1 MSNKQLGED
10 TITMSM
16 TLNPVN
22 EAAFQKAVQSLETL
36 NRAAVFHPTGTGKS
50 CIAWK
55 VVEAHPQTTFFW
67 LVAGAQRLALRQ
79 AELTRYNGGT
89 LPGNVRF
96 CDCEKLAAATP
107 EQWVRLGEQKPG
119 CMVLDCYHE
128 LSAVCWA
135 QSVQKLL
142 RMCPQAK
149 VLGLGVPNGAPVCAA
164 AQELFADCIVSHMT
178 VAEAMAAGTM
188 PVPSAYAAL
197 LWPQEEEL
205 ATLRARIKNL
215 CMPKGDTSLRVQYE
229 ELSWSLRQVEN
240 LTVLLPRLLSDTSGH
255 YLVLFES
262 AAYQEK
268 LGVEL
273 EQLLRTVDPAVRF
286 YAADHACFADSAAV
300 ETFLSDTAPGPKVLL
315 CVNAPGV
322 QQPLEGLA
330 GVILVRQSS
339 LMSTFKQ
346 MLCRALVAA
355 GSRSVPVFD
364 LVAQFEG
371 LGNGRTLQRDCTEA
385 MTRAGSKTPGFRQE
399 RPMQQTYR
407 LYGKLRREME
417 ARWEVLCQAAADAA
431 AKEGT
436 LELPRSYT
444 IHSGVPVGKWLE
456 LQRQVQAGQRPGR
469 LTAEQA
475 AKLEKLGIRWN
486 HRLEA
491 AWEKGF
497 ASAQKYRTEHG
508 DLLVP
513 VRYRDKNDFALG
525 EWIVYNRQRYLG
537 GNLTQNRIERLEA
550 IGMVWSTSNDLW
562 EQNYAAATQY
572 YLEHGDLEVPIKY
585 ETPSGFGLGV
595 WLGAQRA
602 AHKAGELPQ
611 EQVERLDA
619 LGMDWTNRND
629 RKWMSLYDVAAA
641 YYHEHGNLNVPSEH
655 VTPDGVLLGKWV
667 ARQRYAYLNPD
678 RSSARVTPERKAL
691 LDKLGMVWEK
701 YDPWQERYDLALAY
715 KTEHGDLEIPS
726 VYKTA
731 DGVWLG
737 SWVNRQRQALNS
749 GSSALS
755 SERRKLLRTLFKGE
769 RRPSDPAADHGTVR
783 EANWERN
790 FRSAARY
797 ARKYKH
803 LLVPASYVDSDGVRL
818 GVWISNLRA
827 ARKNR
832 PDSYQVTPA
841 HIKKLNSIGMV
852 WDARDAKWGTA
863 YQQAKAYYKA
873 HGNLH
878 AAANYKS
885 DETGFCLG
893 DWLRRM
899 REWDTTHDPKLT
911 PERRAML
918 DKIGMEWSE

>member
-1 MSNKQLGED
+1 
-10 TITMSM
+10 MSM

-119 CMVLDCYHE
+119 CIVLDCYHE

-268 LGVEL
+268 LGTEL

-641 YYHEHGNLNVPSEH
+641 YYHEHGNLNVPSEY

-701 YDPWQERYDLALAY
+701 YDPWQERYDLALSY

-737 SWVNRQRQALNS
+737 SWVSRQRQALNS

-755 SERRKLLRTLFKGE
+755 SERRKLLRILFKGE

-818 GVWISNLRA
+818 GVWVSNLRA

-899 REWDTTHDPKLT
+899 REWDITHDPKLT

>member
-1 MSNKQLGED
+1 
-10 TITMSM
+10 MSM

-119 CMVLDCYHE
+119 CIVLDCYHE

-268 LGVEL
+268 LGTEL

-641 YYHEHGNLNVPSEH
+641 YYHEHGNLNVPSEY

-737 SWVNRQRQALNS
+737 SWVSRQRQALNS

-832 PDSYQVTPA
+832 PDSYQVTLA

-899 REWDTTHDPKLT
+899 REWDITHDPKLT

>member
-1 MSNKQLGED
+1 MQLGED
-10 TITMSM
+10 TTTMSM

-119 CMVLDCYHE
+119 CIVLDCYHE

-268 LGVEL
+268 LGTEL

-300 ETFLSDTAPGPKVLL
+300 ETFLSDAAPGPKVLL

-385 MTRAGSKTPGFRQE
+385 MTKAGSKTPGFRQE

-641 YYHEHGNLNVPSEH
+641 YYHEHGNLNVPSEY

-737 SWVNRQRQALNS
+737 SWVSRQRQALNS

-832 PDSYQVTPA
+832 PDSYQVTLA

>member
-1 MSNKQLGED
+1 
-10 TITMSM
+10 MSM

-119 CMVLDCYHE
+119 CIVLDCYHE

-205 ATLRARIKNL
+205 TTLRARIKNL

-268 LGVEL
+268 LGTEL

-585 ETPSGFGLGV
+585 ETSSGFGLGV

-641 YYHEHGNLNVPSEH
+641 YYHEHGNLNVPSEY
-655 VTPDGVLLGKWV
+655 VTLDGVLLGKWV

-726 VYKTA
+726 VYKTE

-737 SWVNRQRQALNS
+737 SWVSRQRQALNS

-755 SERRKLLRTLFKGE
+755 SERRKLLRILFKGE

>member
-1 MSNKQLGED
+1 
-10 TITMSM
+10 
-16 TLNPVN
+16 
-22 EAAFQKAVQSLETL
+22 
-36 NRAAVFHPTGTGKS
+36 
-50 CIAWK
+50 
-55 VVEAHPQTTFFW
+55 
-67 LVAGAQRLALRQ
+67 
-79 AELTRYNGGT
+79 
-89 LPGNVRF
+89 
-96 CDCEKLAAATP
+96 
-107 EQWVRLGEQKPG
+107 
-119 CMVLDCYHE
+119 
-128 LSAVCWA
+128 
-135 QSVQKLL
+135 
-142 RMCPQAK
+142 
-149 VLGLGVPNGAPVCAA
+149 
-164 AQELFADCIVSHMT
+164 MT

-268 LGVEL
+268 LGTEL
-273 EQLLRTVDPAVRF
+273 EQLLRTVDSAVRF

-550 IGMVWSTSNDLW
+550 IGMVWSTSNDL
-562 EQNYAAATQY
+562 
-572 YLEHGDLEVPIKY
+572 
-585 ETPSGFGLGV
+585 
-595 WLGAQRA
+595 
-602 AHKAGELPQ
+602 
-611 EQVERLDA
+611 
-619 LGMDWTNRND
+619 
-629 RKWMSLYDVAAA
+629 
-641 YYHEHGNLNVPSEH
+641 
-655 VTPDGVLLGKWV
+655 
-667 ARQRYAYLNPD
+667 
-678 RSSARVTPERKAL
+678 
-691 LDKLGMVWEK
+691 
-701 YDPWQERYDLALAY
+701 
-715 KTEHGDLEIPS
+715 
-726 VYKTA
+726 
-731 DGVWLG
+731 
-737 SWVNRQRQALNS
+737 
-749 GSSALS
+749 
-755 SERRKLLRTLFKGE
+755 
-769 RRPSDPAADHGTVR
+769 
-783 EANWERN
+783 
-790 FRSAARY
+790 
-797 ARKYKH
+797 
-803 LLVPASYVDSDGVRL
+803 
-818 GVWISNLRA
+818 
-827 ARKNR
+827 
-832 PDSYQVTPA
+832 
-841 HIKKLNSIGMV
+841 
-852 WDARDAKWGTA
+852 
-863 YQQAKAYYKA
+863 
-873 HGNLH
+873 
-878 AAANYKS
+878 
-885 DETGFCLG
+885 
-893 DWLRRM
+893 
-899 REWDTTHDPKLT
+899 
-911 PERRAML
+911 
-918 DKIGMEWSE
+918 

>member
-1 MSNKQLGED
+1 MQLGED
-10 TITMSM
+10 TTTMSM

-89 LPGNVRF
+89 RPGNVRF

-119 CMVLDCYHE
+119 CVVLDCYHE

-268 LGVEL
+268 LGAEL

-431 AKEGT
+431 VKEGT

-641 YYHEHGNLNVPSEH
+641 YYHEHGNLNVPSEY

-737 SWVNRQRQALNS
+737 SWVSRQRQALNS

-899 REWDTTHDPKLT
+899 REWDITHDPKLT

>member
-1 MSNKQLGED
+1 
-10 TITMSM
+10 MSM

-119 CMVLDCYHE
+119 CIVLDCYHE

-385 MTRAGSKTPGFRQE
+385 MTKAGSKTPGFRQE

-537 GNLTQNRIERLEA
+537 GNLPQNRIERLEA

-641 YYHEHGNLNVPSEH
+641 YYHEHGNLNVPSEY

-737 SWVNRQRQALNS
+737 SWVSRQRQTLNS

-755 SERRKLLRTLFKGE
+755 SEHRKLLRTLFKGE

>member
-1 MSNKQLGED
+1 
-10 TITMSM
+10 MSM

-268 LGVEL
+268 LGTEL
-273 EQLLRTVDPAVRF
+273 EQLLRTVDSAVRF

-417 ARWEVLCQAAADAA
+417 ARGEVLCQAAADAA

-611 EQVERLDA
+611 EQLERLDA

-641 YYHEHGNLNVPSEH
+641 YYHEHGNLNVPSEY

-737 SWVNRQRQALNS
+737 SWVNRQRQTLNS

>member
-1 MSNKQLGED
+1 
-10 TITMSM
+10 MSM

-119 CMVLDCYHE
+119 CIVLDCYHE

-268 LGVEL
+268 LGTEL

-585 ETPSGFGLGV
+585 ETLSGFGLGV

-641 YYHEHGNLNVPSEH
+641 YYHEHGNLNVPSEY

-737 SWVNRQRQALNS
+737 SWVSRQRQTLNS

-755 SERRKLLRTLFKGE
+755 SERRKLLRILFKGE

>member
-1 MSNKQLGED
+1 MQLGED
-10 TITMSM
+10 TTTMSM

-50 CIAWK
+50 CIGWK

-119 CMVLDCYHE
+119 CIVLDCYHE

-268 LGVEL
+268 LGAEL

-444 IHSGVPVGKWLE
+444 IHSGVHVGKWLE

-641 YYHEHGNLNVPSEH
+641 YYHEHGNLNVPSEY

-818 GVWISNLRA
+818 GVWVSNLRA

>member
-1 MSNKQLGED
+1 
-10 TITMSM
+10 MSM

-119 CMVLDCYHE
+119 CIVLDCYHE

-268 LGVEL
+268 LGTEL

-385 MTRAGSKTPGFRQE
+385 MTKAGSKTPGFRQE

-525 EWIVYNRQRYLG
+525 EWIVYNCQRYLG

-641 YYHEHGNLNVPSEH
+641 YYHEHGNLNVPSEY

-737 SWVNRQRQALNS
+737 SWVSRQRQALNS

-755 SERRKLLRTLFKGE
+755 SERRKLLRILFKGE

>member
-1 MSNKQLGED
+1 MQLGED
-10 TITMSM
+10 TTTMSM

-119 CMVLDCYHE
+119 CVVLDCYHE

-268 LGVEL
+268 LGTEL

-431 AKEGT
+431 VKEGT

-456 LQRQVQAGQRPGR
+456 LQRQVQAGQRLGR

-562 EQNYAAATQY
+562 EQNYATATQY

-641 YYHEHGNLNVPSEH
+641 YYHEHGNLNVPSEY

-899 REWDTTHDPKLT
+899 REWDTIHDPKLT

>member
-1 MSNKQLGED
+1 MQLGED
-10 TITMSM
+10 TTTMSM

-36 NRAAVFHPTGTGKS
+36 NRAAMFHPTGTGKS

-119 CMVLDCYHE
+119 CIVLDCYHE

-164 AQELFADCIVSHMT
+164 AQELFANCIVSHMT

-197 LWPQEEEL
+197 FWPQEEEL

-268 LGVEL
+268 LGTEL

-385 MTRAGSKTPGFRQE
+385 MTKAGSKTPGFRQE

-641 YYHEHGNLNVPSEH
+641 YYHEHGNLNVPSEY

-737 SWVNRQRQALNS
+737 SWVSRQRQALNS

>member
-1 MSNKQLGED
+1 
-10 TITMSM
+10 MSM

-119 CMVLDCYHE
+119 CIVLDCYHE

-268 LGVEL
+268 LGTEL
-273 EQLLRTVDPAVRF
+273 EQLLRTVDSAVRF

-431 AKEGT
+431 VKEGT

-641 YYHEHGNLNVPSEH
+641 YYHEHGNLNVPSEY

-737 SWVNRQRQALNS
+737 SWVSRQRQTLNS

-899 REWDTTHDPKLT
+899 REWDTTRDPKLT

>member
-1 MSNKQLGED
+1 
-10 TITMSM
+10 MSM

-119 CMVLDCYHE
+119 CIVLDCYHE

-205 ATLRARIKNL
+205 TTLRARIKNL

-268 LGVEL
+268 LGTEL

-385 MTRAGSKTPGFRQE
+385 MTKAGSKTPGFRQE

-641 YYHEHGNLNVPSEH
+641 YYHEHGNLNVPSEY

-737 SWVNRQRQALNS
+737 SWVSRQRQALNS

-832 PDSYQVTPA
+832 PDSYQVTLA

>member
-1 MSNKQLGED
+1 MQLGED
-10 TITMSM
+10 TTTMSM

-119 CMVLDCYHE
+119 CIVLDCYHE

-268 LGVEL
+268 LGTEL

-431 AKEGT
+431 VKEGT

-641 YYHEHGNLNVPSEH
+641 YYHEHGNLNVPSEY

-737 SWVNRQRQALNS
+737 SWVSRQRQALNS

-769 RRPSDPAADHGTVR
+769 RRPSDPTADHGTVR

-899 REWDTTHDPKLT
+899 REWDITHDPKLT

>member
-1 MSNKQLGED
+1 
-10 TITMSM
+10 MSM

-79 AELTRYNGGT
+79 AELTRYNGGI

-119 CMVLDCYHE
+119 CIVLDCYHE

-268 LGVEL
+268 LGTEL

-286 YAADHACFADSAAV
+286 YAADHACFADSAAL

-585 ETPSGFGLGV
+585 ETSSGFGLGV

-641 YYHEHGNLNVPSEH
+641 YYHEHGNLNVPSEY

-678 RSSARVTPERKAL
+678 RSSARVTPERKTL

-737 SWVNRQRQALNS
+737 SWVSRQRQALNS

-818 GVWISNLRA
+818 GVWVSNLRA

>member
-1 MSNKQLGED
+1 MQLGED
-10 TITMSM
+10 TTTMSM

-119 CMVLDCYHE
+119 CIVLDCYHE

-205 ATLRARIKNL
+205 VTLRARIKNL

-268 LGVEL
+268 LGAEL

-585 ETPSGFGLGV
+585 ETLSGFGLGV

-641 YYHEHGNLNVPSEH
+641 YYHEHGNLNVPSEY

-737 SWVNRQRQALNS
+737 SWVSRQRQTLNS

>member
-1 MSNKQLGED
+1 
-10 TITMSM
+10 MSM

-119 CMVLDCYHE
+119 CIVLDCYHE

-268 LGVEL
+268 LGTEL
-273 EQLLRTVDPAVRF
+273 EQLLRTVDSAVRF

-641 YYHEHGNLNVPSEH
+641 YYHEHGNLNVPSEY

-726 VYKTA
+726 VYKTT

-737 SWVNRQRQALNS
+737 SWVSRQRQALNS

>member
-1 MSNKQLGED
+1 
-10 TITMSM
+10 MSM

-89 LPGNVRF
+89 RPGNVRF

-119 CMVLDCYHE
+119 CIVLDCYHE

-268 LGVEL
+268 LGTEL

-641 YYHEHGNLNVPSEH
+641 YYHEHGNLNVPSEY

-737 SWVNRQRQALNS
+737 SWVSRQRQALNS

-899 REWDTTHDPKLT
+899 REWDTVHDPKLT

>member
-1 MSNKQLGED
+1 MQLGED
-10 TITMSM
+10 TTTMSM

-119 CMVLDCYHE
+119 CIVLDCYHE

-268 LGVEL
+268 LGTEL

-497 ASAQKYRTEHG
+497 SSAQKYRTEHG

-641 YYHEHGNLNVPSEH
+641 YYHEHGNLNVPSEY

-737 SWVNRQRQALNS
+737 SWVSRQRQALNS

-755 SERRKLLRTLFKGE
+755 SERRKLLRILFKGE

-818 GVWISNLRA
+818 GVWVSNLRA

-841 HIKKLNSIGMV
+841 RIKKLNSIGMV

>member
-1 MSNKQLGED
+1 
-10 TITMSM
+10 MSM

-119 CMVLDCYHE
+119 CIVLDCYHE

-229 ELSWSLRQVEN
+229 ELNWSLRQVEN

-268 LGVEL
+268 LGTEL

-339 LMSTFKQ
+339 LMSIFKQ

-385 MTRAGSKTPGFRQE
+385 MTKAGSKTPGFRQE

-431 AKEGT
+431 VKEGT

-641 YYHEHGNLNVPSEH
+641 YYHEHGNLNVPSEY

-737 SWVNRQRQALNS
+737 SWVSRQRQALNS

-818 GVWISNLRA
+818 GVWVSNLRA

>member
-1 MSNKQLGED
+1 MQLGED

-119 CMVLDCYHE
+119 CIVLDCYHE

-268 LGVEL
+268 LGTEL

-641 YYHEHGNLNVPSEH
+641 YYHEHGNLNVPSEY

-726 VYKTA
+726 VYKTE

-737 SWVNRQRQALNS
+737 SWVSRQRQALNS

-755 SERRKLLRTLFKGE
+755 SERRKLLRILFKGE

>member
-1 MSNKQLGED
+1 MQLGED

-67 LVAGAQRLALRQ
+67 LVAGAQRLALRR

-119 CMVLDCYHE
+119 CIVLDCYHE

-268 LGVEL
+268 LGTEL

-456 LQRQVQAGQRPGR
+456 LQRQVQAGQRLGR

-497 ASAQKYRTEHG
+497 VSAQKYRTEHG

-641 YYHEHGNLNVPSEH
+641 YYHEHGNLNVPSEY

-678 RSSARVTPERKAL
+678 RSSARVTPERKTL

-737 SWVNRQRQALNS
+737 SWVSRQRQALNS

-818 GVWISNLRA
+818 GMWISNLRA

>member
-1 MSNKQLGED
+1 MQLGED
-10 TITMSM
+10 TTTMSM

-119 CMVLDCYHE
+119 CIVLDCYHE

-268 LGVEL
+268 LGTEL

-417 ARWEVLCQAAADAA
+417 TRWEVLCQAAADAA

-641 YYHEHGNLNVPSEH
+641 YYHEHGNLNVPSEY

-726 VYKTA
+726 VYKTV

-737 SWVNRQRQALNS
+737 SWVSRQRQTLNS

>member
-1 MSNKQLGED
+1 
-10 TITMSM
+10 MSM

-89 LPGNVRF
+89 RPGNVRF

-268 LGVEL
+268 LGAEL

-611 EQVERLDA
+611 EQLERLDA

-641 YYHEHGNLNVPSEH
+641 YYHEHGNLNVPSEY

>member
-1 MSNKQLGED
+1 
-10 TITMSM
+10 MSM

-119 CMVLDCYHE
+119 CIVLDCYHE

-268 LGVEL
+268 LGTEL

-431 AKEGT
+431 VKEGT

-456 LQRQVQAGQRPGR
+456 LQLQVQAGQRPGR

-641 YYHEHGNLNVPSEH
+641 YYHEQGNLNVPSEY

-737 SWVNRQRQALNS
+737 SWVSRQRQALNS
-749 GSSALS
+749 GSNALS

-803 LLVPASYVDSDGVRL
+803 LLVPASYVDNDGVRL

-832 PDSYQVTPA
+832 PDSYQVTSA

>member
-1 MSNKQLGED
+1 MQLGED
-10 TITMSM
+10 TTTMSM

-119 CMVLDCYHE
+119 CVVLDCYHE

-268 LGVEL
+268 LGTEL

-431 AKEGT
+431 VKEGT

-641 YYHEHGNLNVPSEH
+641 YYHEHGNLNVPSEY

-737 SWVNRQRQALNS
+737 SWISRQRQTLNS

>member
-1 MSNKQLGED
+1 
-10 TITMSM
+10 MSM

-119 CMVLDCYHE
+119 CIVLDCYHE

-142 RMCPQAK
+142 RMCSQAK

-268 LGVEL
+268 LGTEL
-273 EQLLRTVDPAVRF
+273 EKLLRTVDPAVRF

-385 MTRAGSKTPGFRQE
+385 MTKAGSKTPGFRQE

-641 YYHEHGNLNVPSEH
+641 YYHEHGNLNVPSEY

-737 SWVNRQRQALNS
+737 SWVSRQRQALNS

-755 SERRKLLRTLFKGE
+755 SERRKLLRILFKGE

-899 REWDTTHDPKLT
+899 REWDATHDPKLT

>member
-1 MSNKQLGED
+1 
-10 TITMSM
+10 MSM

-119 CMVLDCYHE
+119 CIVLDCYHE

-205 ATLRARIKNL
+205 TTLRARIKNL

-268 LGVEL
+268 LGTEL

-385 MTRAGSKTPGFRQE
+385 MTKAGSKTPGFRQE

-417 ARWEVLCQAAADAA
+417 ARWEVLCQASADAA

-641 YYHEHGNLNVPSEH
+641 YYHEHGNLNVPSEY

>member
-1 MSNKQLGED
+1 MQLGED
-10 TITMSM
+10 TTTMSM

-36 NRAAVFHPTGTGKS
+36 NRAAMFHPTGTGKS

-119 CMVLDCYHE
+119 CIVLDCYHE

-268 LGVEL
+268 LGAEL

-641 YYHEHGNLNVPSEH
+641 YYHEHGNLNVPSEY

-737 SWVNRQRQALNS
+737 SWVSRQRQALNS

-818 GVWISNLRA
+818 GVWVSNLRA

>member
-1 MSNKQLGED
+1 
-10 TITMSM
+10 MSM

-119 CMVLDCYHE
+119 CVVLDCYHE

-268 LGVEL
+268 LDAEL

-385 MTRAGSKTPGFRQE
+385 MTKAGSKTPGFRQE

-431 AKEGT
+431 VKEGT

-611 EQVERLDA
+611 EQLERLDA

-641 YYHEHGNLNVPSEH
+641 YYHEHGNLNVPSEY

-737 SWVNRQRQALNS
+737 SWVSRQRQALNS